1 MQFMGVC
8 PHWTPLDFRGPVPT
22 GILVGLSPLG
32 FSWVC
37 PHWIYSGLSLLGFRI
52 SRGLSPQDFQGP
64 VPAVDYESSR
74 GRDNHVMIM

>member
-1 MQFMGVC
+1 MKCDLWGSV
-8 PHWTPLDFRGPVPT
+8 PNGLLDFRGPVPT
-22 GILVGLSPLG
+22 GIQDFQGPVPTG
-32 FSWVC
+32 FPGAC
-37 PHWIYSGLSLLGFRI
+37 PHKI